1 MWIMIQKSIQIIKT
15 NWILVKIQ
23 TTTVLLYKE
32 VVVLDMLDVSMQLI
46 GNVGFPIF
54 VSIYL
59 MTRTEK
65 KLDDLI
71 AAVEKLAQ

>member
-1 MWIMIQKSIQIIKT
+1 MDMM
-15 NWILVKIQ
+15 
-23 TTTVLLYKE
+23 E
-32 VVVLDMLDVSMQLI
+32 VWMQLI

-71 AAVEKLAQ
+71 AAVEKIAK

>member
-1 MWIMIQKSIQIIKT
+1 
-15 NWILVKIQ
+15 
-23 TTTVLLYKE
+23 
-32 VVVLDMLDVSMQLI
+32 MLDVSMQLI
-46 GNVGFPIF
+46 GNAGFPIF

>member
-1 MWIMIQKSIQIIKT
+1 M
-15 NWILVKIQ
+15 
-23 TTTVLLYKE
+23 
-32 VVVLDMLDVSMQLI
+32 DMLDVWMQLI

-71 AAVEKLAQ
+71 AAVEKLAN

>member
-1 MWIMIQKSIQIIKT
+1 
-15 NWILVKIQ
+15 
-23 TTTVLLYKE
+23 
-32 VVVLDMLDVSMQLI
+32 MQLI

-65 KLDDLI
+65 KLDDL
-71 AAVEKLAQ
+71 

>member
-1 MWIMIQKSIQIIKT
+1 MDTM
-15 NWILVKIQ
+15 
-23 TTTVLLYKE
+23 
-32 VVVLDMLDVSMQLI
+32 DVWMQLI

-54 VSIYL
+54 VSVYL

-65 KLDDLI
+65 KIDDLI